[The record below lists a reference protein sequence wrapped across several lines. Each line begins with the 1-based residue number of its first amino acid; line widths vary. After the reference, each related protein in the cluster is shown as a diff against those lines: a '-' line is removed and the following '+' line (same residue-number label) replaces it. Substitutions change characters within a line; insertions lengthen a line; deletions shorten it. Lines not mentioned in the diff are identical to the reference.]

1 MKVGLG
7 DWPTFVAIVEAK
19 FGAYDYRKVVQE
31 LLSLRQEGSV
41 EEYTKETEIAQ
52 FQVSM
57 INSGSDDMFFAKHFV
72 NGLRYDIKGGGCS
85 PSYLIWWIRQA
96 FWPEFSSRFQTGP
109 NPSAPDFPATM
120 LPHLLPSLSPHRLK

>member
-57 INSGSDDMFFAKHFV
+57 INSGYDDMFFAKHF
-72 NGLRYDIKGGGCS
+72 
-85 PSYLIWWIRQA
+85 
-96 FWPEFSSRFQTGP
+96 
-109 NPSAPDFPATM
+109 
-120 LPHLLPSLSPHRLK
+120 